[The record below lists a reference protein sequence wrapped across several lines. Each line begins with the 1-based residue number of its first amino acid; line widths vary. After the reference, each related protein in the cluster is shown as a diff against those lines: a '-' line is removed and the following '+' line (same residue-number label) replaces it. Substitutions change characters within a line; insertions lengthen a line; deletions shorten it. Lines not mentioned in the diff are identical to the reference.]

1 MQARKNEG
9 MHSKHIHIGCT
20 QREHGRRKITC
31 TRYRDRRRSLRAW
44 EKAIGRAL
52 CVSLEA
58 IDPTPGRLRSSDA
71 CVCTIRSIAPV
82 HRHANS
88 TRPHRGI
95 VQHKHT
101 QHEHPAHKRTA
112 QVPHRARAHASGS
125 RNPQQQSAH
134 THTGTPNAQ
143 HGARRR
149 ALRVYRHGTS
159 CAQSASAHGMRTWR
173 GRAPPLDVRRTCTA
187 ATVMALRRCAAA
199 RPRTAKPMRS
209 ADVAPRRAR
218 DRRTAHQH
226 RLRGARGPA
235 APSPSIS
242 ARHGLLLGL

>member
-1 MQARKNEG
+1 

-44 EKAIGRAL
+44 EKAKGRAL

-58 IDPTPGRLRSSDA
+58 IDPTPGRLGSSDP

-95 VQHKHT
+95 VHSTSTHSTST
-101 QHEHPAHKRTA
+101 QHTSALRKCHTGHAHT
-112 QVPHRARAHASGS
+112 RADRASC
-125 RNPQQQSAH
+125 PPQQSAH
-134 THTGTPNAQ
+134 THTGTPNTQ

-149 ALRVYRHGTS
+149 ALRMYRHGTPLFPLIGLVHRWEALPS
-159 CAQSASAHGMRTWR
+159 LWARASARDPIRISYVSVPGQE
-173 GRAPPLDVRRTCTA
+173 GDVREE
-187 ATVMALRRCAAA
+187 
-199 RPRTAKPMRS
+199 
-209 ADVAPRRAR
+209 
-218 DRRTAHQH
+218 H
-226 RLRGARGPA
+226 R
-235 APSPSIS
+235 
-242 ARHGLLLGL
+242 HV

>member
-1 MQARKNEG
+1 

-95 VQHKHT
+95 VHSTSTHSTST
-101 QHEHPAHKRTA
+101 QHTSALRKCHTGHAHT
-112 QVPHRARAHASGS
+112 RADRAIPSS
-125 RNPQQQSAH
+125 RVH
-134 THTGTPNAQ
+134 THT
-143 HGARRR
+143 R
-149 ALRVYRHGTS
+149 AHPTHSMG
-159 CAQSASAHGMRTWR
+159 CA
-173 GRAPPLDVRRTCTA
+173 DE
-187 ATVMALRRCAAA
+187 RCAC
-199 RPRTAKPMRS
+199 TGME
-209 ADVAPRRAR
+209 RRAR
-218 DRRTAHQH
+218 KAQAHTGCARGAGE
-226 RLRGARGPA
+226 RLRSMCAGHVLQQP
-235 APSPSIS
+235 
-242 ARHGLLLGL
+242 